1 MITDITNV
9 YVQTSQYEWDA
20 AYRRALLNLAGDL
33 FGIPAVQIN
42 RTVDGIQ
49 LMIDKNNADLRA
61 PIFGTRR

>member
-1 MITDITNV
+1 MMTDIYNV
-9 YVQTSQYEWDA
+9 TIQARQNEWDA

-42 RTVDGIQ
+42 RTIDGIQ
-49 LMIDKNNADLRA
+49 LMIDKNNADFRA